1 MALASPSAASGAM
14 ARLALTASLVALMLC
29 NSAIGAVYEPVGFI
43 KVCKGRF
50 ADQNGRAWYFS
61 GAHLP
66 VSAV

>member
-1 MALASPSAASGAM
+1 MVLASPSAAPGAM
-14 ARLALTASLVALMLC
+14 ARLALIATFVALMLC
-29 NSAIGAVYEPVGFI
+29 NTAFGAIYEPVGFI